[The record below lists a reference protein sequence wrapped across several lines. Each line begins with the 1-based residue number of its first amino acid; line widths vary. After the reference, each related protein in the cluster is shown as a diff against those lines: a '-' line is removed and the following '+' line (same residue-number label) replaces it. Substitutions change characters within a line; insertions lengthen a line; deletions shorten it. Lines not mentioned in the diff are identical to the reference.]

1 LEPVHQLSALDQEHG
16 RDRADLERARDLRL
30 LLGIDLGQ
38 QEGAV
43 VVGRELFQDRPQRL
57 ARTAPFGPEVDQ
69 DRHLQRLLQDLG
81 LEPPGRGIED
91 VGAGVDGHGA
101 VPVRGRAGWWRRFRI
116 PSACQEKLTSAPV
129 DVLMFLHEVICSG
142 QTGARDPDLQRD
154 PPTAL
159 RTRRDDPA
167 GAGPGLRGDAADHH
181 RAGGRALRS
190 VAGAGI
196 PDRARVRGGRRGRVP
211 LGGIV
216 TSPDRTLALAA
227 AAMAIVAAAGLGAL
241 LPGYSQLWHPLAL
254 PGATGV
260 PRAPAYNLALFV
272 LPGLALSA
280 LAWRMRARLPAGSG
294 LGPRVGTATLLLSA
308 LAWAAQGVLPL
319 DPEGMDAGASRLH
332 AAAWMRWWIA
342 FIAGATLVAWRV
354 RGLRAST
361 LAAWLLVP
369 GLAVL
374 APQLLGAGPSQ
385 RLAVA
390 AWFGWMWCAA
400 GRLRD

>member
-1 LEPVHQLSALDQEHG
+1 
-16 RDRADLERARDLRL
+16 
-30 LLGIDLGQ
+30 
-38 QEGAV
+38 
-43 VVGRELFQDRPQRL
+43 
-57 ARTAPFGPEVDQ
+57 
-69 DRHLQRLLQDLG
+69 
-81 LEPPGRGIED
+81 
-91 VGAGVDGHGA
+91 
-101 VPVRGRAGWWRRFRI
+101 
-116 PSACQEKLTSAPV
+116 
-129 DVLMFLHEVICSG
+129 
-142 QTGARDPDLQRD
+142 
-154 PPTAL
+154 
-159 RTRRDDPA
+159 
-167 GAGPGLRGDAADHH
+167 
-181 RAGGRALRS
+181 
-190 VAGAGI
+190 
-196 PDRARVRGGRRGRVP
+196 
-211 LGGIV
+211 
-216 TSPDRTLALAA
+216 
-227 AAMAIVAAAGLGAL
+227 MAIVAAAGLGAL

-332 AAAWMRWWIA
+332 AAAWMLWWIA